1 MTYSACITETLY
13 PSIGF
18 AGGSDGKESV
28 CNAGDLGLSPGSER
42 FAWRRE
48 WLPTLVFLPG
58 EFMDRGAWRA
68 TVHRVTKYRG
78 KPFPSP
84 GDLPNPGIKP
94 GLPHC
99 REILY
104 QLSHQENPRILE
116 WVAYPFFSRSSLPR
130 NQTGVSCIAGGFFTS
145 GATRE
150 ALSSPQKVCFWHSF
164 QYC

>member
-1 MTYSACITETLY
+1 MSYKIAFNNFRPLFSKVMSKIIVMSNFLQ
-13 PSIGF
+13 PHGIVHGILQNIG
-18 AGGSDGKESV
+18 V
-28 CNAGDLGLSPGSER
+28 
-42 FAWRRE
+42 
-48 WLPTLVFLPG
+48 
-58 EFMDRGAWRA
+58 
-68 TVHRVTKYRG
+68 G

-130 NQTGVSCIAGGFFTS
+130 NRTGVSCIAGGFFTS